1 MVVFGRARCLL
12 VRAYGRL
19 LRRGAWSGGTTDGFA
34 WTRIPDTLRIQRIYM
49 YAPRSHMGLRG
60 AIGLYAEA
68 GYAKD
73 VSVMTPC
80 GEMRALRPF

>member
-1 MVVFGRARCLL
+1 MTDCLGVAPGRVEPLMALLGRASPIRCEFN
-12 VRAYGRL
+12 A
-19 LRRGAWSGGTTDGFA
+19 
-34 WTRIPDTLRIQRIYM
+34 YM

-60 AIGLYAEA
+60 ATGLYAEA

-73 VSVMTPC
+73 VSVITPC